1 MKSIKYIMTLATT
14 ALLISACSQNEESA
28 PETNSFPAD
37 NMIRVITNVNQ
48 PQTRAGMTTDDL
60 DNFHLHVVNESN
72 ENYSFFAMMKKESN
86 AWVSYTFDGASPLT
100 MLWQNK
106 TQKVKVTAVGYA
118 GFIISPANWN
128 SSIPAMVYEDQ
139 SNENNLKLSDILYMA
154 PKEVNPSTD
163 LVNGKLS
170 VNLNHRFSKLNLT
183 VKLGTEFN
191 KVPGTATTPITSVKV
206 RGTKGTVATW
216 NLNTNSLSDYTN
228 NINVVPFATT
238 YTAGSG
244 DTQQAEAKYECILIP
259 QTIGT
264 GFFTV
269 EFVIN
274 GKTYTWFNASDITF
288 NGDTKYDLTLTV
300 GKEVVTAGGFTAT
313 PWTDGGSQDIETE

>member
-60 DNFHLHVVNESN
+60 NRFHLRIVNENNATYSYFAWMEK
-72 ENYSFFAMMKKESN
+72 ENG
-86 AWVSYTFDGASPLT
+86 AWVSYTYDKTSLQT
-100 MLWQNK
+100 MLWQNNS
-106 TQKVKVTAVGYA
+106 QKVKVTAVGFN
-118 GFIISPANWN
+118 GTLIHPADWN
-128 SSIPAMVYEDQ
+128 SIFWASIPDDQ
-139 SNENNLKLSDILYMA
+139 SSEYELKRSDVLYMA
-154 PKEVNPSTD
+154 PKEVDPSTD

-191 KVPGTATTPITSVKV
+191 KVPGTTTNPIASVKV
-206 RGTKGTVATW
+206 IGTKNSPDW
-216 NLNTNSLSDYTN
+216 NLNTNELRNFGATIS
-228 NINVVPFATT
+228 VVPFTTT
-238 YTAGSG
+238 YTAGAG

-259 QTIGT
+259 QTVGA
-264 GFFTV
+264 GFFSV

-274 GKTYTWFNASDITF
+274 GKTYTWFNTSGITL
-288 NGDTKYDLTLTV
+288 NGDTQYNLTLTV